1 MELRNIHT
9 TFFFRVSHQEGICP
23 LFSPDGDEYHGEDEV
38 LPEEGDDQRGRRDDL
53 DHEQEEHV
61 QAGQDR
67 NGEGHLQSGMMDY
80 HSFIVVYDK
89 AMVSYY
95 VFNRLNTQPSS
106 HLFTAIRWQVER
118 EHR

>member
-9 TFFFRVSHQEGICP
+9 SFFFRVSHQEGICP

-38 LPEEGDDQRGRRDDL
+38 LPEEGDDQGGRRDDL

-95 VFNRLNTQPSS
+95 VFNRLNTQRSS